1 MLDLIIY
8 LLIENFHVQI
18 TRVVLIIPVPMA
30 KSTNH
35 VNKKSRNNS
44 MTGSCFTFKYRMQV
58 MTTSLL
64 VRDFYCPFGELRN
77 LKISTND

>member
-35 VNKKSRNNS
+35 VNKK
-44 MTGSCFTFKYRMQV
+44 
-58 MTTSLL
+58 
-64 VRDFYCPFGELRN
+64 
-77 LKISTND
+77 ISKQQYDRVLFHL